1 MEVNKQCVIDILK
14 AIDLKTVLISPGLY
28 RPFHIQDETS
38 LGLNNYSHDNFQI
51 AFNYC
56 LEYNLIKLAVPYV
69 NHGFLISSLTKA
81 GIRYLNNN

>member
-1 MEVNKQCVIDILK
+1 MKVNKQCVIDILK

-38 LGLNNYSHDNFQI
+38 LGLNNYSHDDFQI

-56 LEYNLIKLAVPYV
+56 LEYDLVKLAIPYV
-69 NHGFLISSLTKA
+69 STGFSVFGLTKA
-81 GIRYLNNN
+81 GFRYINNN